1 MLISPIASMVGEEF
15 DQVNYLIV
23 EIINYHTFQF
33 SQGCLNKI
41 VSILYIYVILFPH
54 FLIMRF

>member
-33 SQGCLNKI
+33 SQG
-41 VSILYIYVILFPH
+41 
-54 FLIMRF
+54 